1 MSGYTSA
8 TSTILNNFN
17 TAIKRQY
24 HSKATLNSVLNS
36 FKNQAYFTSQTALY
50 ISGSNANKQAKK
62 TPYFAAT
69 SESSTSCYFPTQCSH
84 NSSDSNQCDSEDMC
98 HMSGCLICGLSTGGS
113 GHDTT
118 YALNNVTYFLYADPT
133 NSSANNQGCMIGSLV
148 YAMGFEN
155 CVMMGTSKSSSS
167 TIKEYLLNYMCWYW
181 QIHTSSK
188 LIICSQAPS
197 TYSKI
202 IYGPTVVNTTIQ
214 LESGSSSDNCH
225 YPPTQSPNYKKAVG
239 NKTNCSQ
246 EYSFP
251 QNPASTNYACMSCCY
266 NYNTSNNQKCAA
278 YITYYIYYQ
287 NDFNDETSCWYNQY
301 YQLFLQNMVI
311 SWENSSSMLKNIMK
325 WVFWYNGI
333 SSTLI
338 DKFTIQ
344 TTEPSSG
351 VIVNSYS
358 MAGFGISNIEKSS
371 TSNCYVVTDDTYF
384 SIPNSP
390 GKVGYTTTPRYACSG
405 TNGLTC
411 PVPTA
416 INCTT
421 SWNSAMAPTN
431 SNSTCKSGTY
441 YIYNT
446 KQFSKYG
453 KCWYQVCYKLTL
465 TNMAIA
471 WESGGGWGNTL
482 KRWIFWHN
490 GLVNGTDTS
499 GATLDISDFNV
510 SQNNPGGTVIS
521 SHQMSGFGVGP
532 INESTS
538 TFCFIVDSSSYFAY
552 YGLST
557 QTGYTLTPKYNK
569 CTTCPYPSSYY

>member
-1 MSGYTSA
+1 
-8 TSTILNNFN
+8 
-17 TAIKRQY
+17 
-24 HSKATLNSVLNS
+24 
-36 FKNQAYFTSQTALY
+36 
-50 ISGSNANKQAKK
+50 
-62 TPYFAAT
+62 
-69 SESSTSCYFPTQCSH
+69 
-84 NSSDSNQCDSEDMC
+84 MC

-225 YPPTQSPNYKKAVG
+225 YPPTQSSNYKKAVG

-251 QNPASTNYACMSCCY
+251 QNPASTNYACQSCCY
-266 NYNTSNNQKCAA
+266 GYNTNDAPNNNASCAA
-278 YITYYIYYQ
+278 YIIYYIYYQ

-301 YQLFLQNMVI
+301 YKLFLKNMVI
-311 SWENSSSMLKNIMK
+311 SWENSSSMTKNIKK
-325 WVFWYNGI
+325 WIFWYNGI

-351 VIVNSYS
+351 VIVNSYAMS
-358 MAGFGISNIEKSS
+358 GFGISNIEKSS

-384 SIPNSP
+384 PIQTSQV
-390 GKVGYTTTPRYACSG
+390 KVGYTTKPRYACSG

-416 INCTT
+416 ISCT
-421 SWNSAMAPTN
+421 SWNPAMAPTN
-431 SNSTCKSGTY
+431 SNSKCESYAIY

-446 KQFSKYG
+446 KKFNNGVNTKNPS
-453 KCWYQVCYKLTL
+453 CWYQVYYKLTL

-499 GATLDISDFNV
+499 GATLDITNFTV

-569 CTTCPYPSSYY
+569 CTGCPYPSSYY